1 MLKNYKRILIV
12 IFAVLGVC
20 SALWFVYH
28 PSLERMIGQM
38 IITGFHG
45 NGQDVNSPEF
55 VAISNQI
62 RDGQIGGVILF
73 DVDVHGLLKSGKTI
87 DQARQEI
94 FSSNIQN
101 LPQLQEMLAY
111 LSALSSNK
119 LLVAVDQEGG
129 AVQRLK
135 PQHGFVDTPSAK
147 DLGQGT
153 SSVTYQT
160 AYKMGQQLSR
170 LGINVNFAPSL
181 DVDINPASPAIGA
194 RGRSFSS
201 DPDIVSLHGDAF
213 ARGLSD
219 AGVAFSFKHFP
230 GHGSAGTDSH
240 LGLTDIT
247 ETYSDT
253 ELYPWRTLLADASD
267 KAMVMVAHVVNRN
280 WDDVPAS
287 LSSKIIKQIRD
298 MGFEGVIV
306 SDDMDMGA
314 IVNQY
319 GTYDAVLMAINAGN
333 DILVFGNNL
342 TYDANRGRDI
352 HAMILDMVHSGK
364 ISKRRIRASYRRIM
378 RLKRALSAS

>member
-135 PQHGFVDTPSAK
+135 PQHGFVDMPSAK